1 MSEVVIQKKR
11 KDSHGRNFENSSP
24 YVDRIGFW
32 GTVDAVNSMTNRV
45 TVISE
50 TGVIYPGIP
59 VYSSEWVNA
68 DEEKDYVTGSR
79 NLPPIGARVFVLMPT
94 KTVTGAF
101 VLCSGYAL
109 GESKTKNLFAA
120 ETNQKDKFNTV
131 KEKITQGGW
140 NFTEN
145 YEKGNIQLLSKD
157 GKIKAELN
165 IEDDT
170 SDPENRHSTGIVI
183 TAFDSVITV
192 NDDGINIKS
201 ENKDVTL
208 ITQKFSVKSSEYGTS
223 SLEVT

>member
-1 MSEVVIQKKR
+1 MNIELKKKI
-11 KDSHGRNFENSSP
+11 KDSHGRGFDNGSP
-24 YVDRIGFW
+24 YSERVGFW

-68 DEEKDYVTGSR
+68 DDNKDYITGSR

-120 ETNQKDKFNTV
+120 ENNKKEKFNTI

-140 NFTEN
+140 NYQEN
-145 YEKGNIQLLSKD
+145 YENGNIQLLSKD

-165 IEDDT
+165 VEDDS
-170 SDPENRHSTGIVI
+170 SDSTNRHSTGIVI
-183 TAFDSVITV
+183 TAFDSIITV
-192 NDDGINIKS
+192 NDDGIKIKS

-208 ITQKFSVKSSEYGTS
+208 VTQKFSVKSSEYGTS